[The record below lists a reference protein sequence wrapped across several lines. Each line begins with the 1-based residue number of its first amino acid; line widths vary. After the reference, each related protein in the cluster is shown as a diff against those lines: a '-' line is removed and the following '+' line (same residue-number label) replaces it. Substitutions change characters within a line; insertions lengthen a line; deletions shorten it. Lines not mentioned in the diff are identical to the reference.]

1 MTRSKPSSR
10 IRRWLVGLSALAL
23 TAATLAIPASA
34 AAAEPADMVLTWN
47 LNAVNALSNAATA
60 TPPGAA
66 YTPPV
71 ASIRLAMT
79 QGAVYDAVNAIDGG
93 HEAYLAGLPAA
104 PHTASKAAAAATAAH
119 HVLVG
124 LTAPALAQPVKDS
137 LDLLYATSLAA
148 ITDNQAKT
156 DGIAIGAAVAAAML
170 ADRAGDGQFATFS
183 FTPGTHVGEWRPEL
197 PAFVSDP
204 FAWVSNVRPFTM
216 TGTGQF
222 RVDEPDALSSR
233 QYAKDFDEV
242 KAMGPATG
250 SKRTTEQT
258 TEALFFSAN
267 PLVMENR
274 AFREVATARGLSN
287 TDAARLFGMTSLAA
301 ADGLIGCWDNKDF
314 YSFWRPIT
322 AIREA
327 ADDGNKWTEPQDG
340 WLPLLATPPYPDQP
354 SGYNCYSAAMMHS
367 AKAFF
372 GSDKASFQL
381 ASPVTGTTR
390 SYTRF
395 TDVLHDTIDARVW
408 LGIHFRK
415 ADVDGAWLGKN
426 VAKWVD
432 KHFFEP
438 VH

>member
-1 MTRSKPSSR
+1 
-10 IRRWLVGLSALAL
+10 
-23 TAATLAIPASA
+23 
-34 AAAEPADMVLTWN
+34 MVLTWN

-93 HEAYLAGLPAA
+93 HEPYLAGLPAA

-156 DGIAIGAAVAAAML
+156 DGISIGAAAAAAML

-233 QYAKDFDEV
+233 
-242 KAMGPATG
+242 
-250 SKRTTEQT
+250 RTRGTSTKSRRWVWPRARAAPTEQT

-267 PLVMENR
+267 PLVMDEQGVPR
-274 AFREVATARGLSN
+274 GRAAAGALEHRGRAAVRYDAAFR
-287 TDAARLFGMTSLAA
+287 
-301 ADGLIGCWDNKDF
+301 
-314 YSFWRPIT
+314 RPM
-322 AIREA
+322 R
-327 ADDGNKWTEPQDG
+327 
-340 WLPLLATPPYPDQP
+340 
-354 SGYNCYSAAMMHS
+354 
-367 AKAFF
+367 
-372 GSDKASFQL
+372 
-381 ASPVTGTTR
+381 
-390 SYTRF
+390 
-395 TDVLHDTIDARVW
+395 
-408 LGIHFRK
+408 
-415 ADVDGAWLGKN
+415 
-426 VAKWVD
+426 
-432 KHFFEP
+432 
-438 VH
+438 